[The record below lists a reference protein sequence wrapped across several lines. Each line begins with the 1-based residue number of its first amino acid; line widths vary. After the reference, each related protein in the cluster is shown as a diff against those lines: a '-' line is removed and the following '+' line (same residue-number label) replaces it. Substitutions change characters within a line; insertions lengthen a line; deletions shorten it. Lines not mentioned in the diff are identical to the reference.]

1 MDERSKYLRSLVVR
15 MVEGGGRGHIGPAF
29 SLIEIM
35 RVLYDDFLNFEP
47 TNPQDKNRD
56 RFILSKGHGCLALYS
71 ILADKNFFDKK
82 LLETFCKTDSIFG
95 GHPEIYKVPGVEATT
110 GALGHGLSIAS
121 GIALALKLEKKTQKV
136 VTVVGDGEINEGSIW
151 EALLSISKHQLSN
164 LLIIIDYNKMQSYSS
179 TYEVLD
185 LEPLKEKLESF
196 NLAVK
201 EVDGHDLDNIK
212 ETLLSFPFNKT
223 KASCIISHSIKGKGY
238 SEAENN
244 ASWHHKSNLSDEELA
259 KLKNSFKTENI

>member
-29 SLIEIM
+29 SLIELI
-35 RVLYDDFLNFEP
+35 RVLYDDFLKYDP
-47 TNPQDKNRD
+47 ANPQDKNRD

-82 LLETFCKTDSIFG
+82 LLDTFCKTESIFG
-95 GHPEIYKVPGVEATT
+95 GHPEIHKVPGVEATT

-121 GIALALKLEKKTQKV
+121 GIALALKLKKNPEKV
-136 VTVVGDGEINEGSIW
+136 VTIVGDGEINEGSVW

-179 TYEVLD
+179 TYEVLN

-196 NLAVK
+196 NLSVK
-201 EVDGHDLDNIK
+201 EVDGHNIDHIK
-212 ETLLSFPFNKT
+212 EILLTFPFNKK

-238 SEAENN
+238 AEAENN
-244 ASWHHKSNLSDEELA
+244 ASWHHKSNLSDEELK
-259 KLKNSFKTENI
+259 KLKNSFNI

>member
-1 MDERSKYLRSLVVR
+1 MMLTDDINKLTATASKIRKNILKAAYLAGSSSSHF
-15 MVEGGGRGHIGPAF
+15 GGALSSVDLLTTLYF
-29 SLIEIM
+29 SEMNLSKSN
-35 RVLYDDFLNFEP
+35 V
-47 TNPQDKNRD
+47 TQQNRD

-164 LLIIIDYNKMQSYSS
+164 LLIIIDYNKMNKIFIYFLKRSLNFCS
-179 TYEVLD
+179 VFLLD
-185 LEPLKEKLESF
+185 TNKLFLS
-196 NLAVK
+196 VSIS
-201 EVDGHDLDNIK
+201 NI
-212 ETLLSFPFNKT
+212 TAPDSLRINFD
-223 KASCIISHSIKGKGY
+223 IS
-238 SEAENN
+238 
-244 ASWHHKSNLSDEELA
+244 
-259 KLKNSFKTENI
+259 